1 MINVVIVGGGAAGMM
16 AAATVVESMNDAKVF
31 LVEKNTILGRKV
43 IISGGG
49 RCNVTTGIE
58 DLKIV
63 LKKYPRGEKFL
74 RTAMYNFKPEDVRNW
89 IEEHGVKLKV
99 EKDMRVF
106 PVSDNGKDVVG
117 VFEKVLKNEKA
128 EIIFKKSVKSIERV
142 DDGFLVELD
151 DGEKIEADKV
161 VLTTGG
167 QAYRHTG
174 SVGEGYKL
182 AEELGHNI
190 TPLAASLSA
199 FLVKEDWVKS
209 LSGVSFP
216 NVKLKLVK
224 NERNEFSGPMMFT
237 HKGLTGPAVFALS
250 SMSAYEVVE
259 KDDEADLFMDFVPD
273 TSYGDLSEQIEKTM
287 KKEPKKFFNKTLG
300 VFAPKSFIKSLC
312 DELGVITEKINA
324 EVSKK
329 DFNKVIE
336 GLKNCRITLNGRTAG
351 EEFVTAG
358 GVELAEVDSKTME
371 SRVCPGLYFAGE
383 ILNIDGF
390 TGGYNLQ
397 VAWCTG
403 RLAGENI

>member
-1 MINVVIVGGGAAGMM
+1 MIKVAIVGGGAAGMM
-16 AAATVVESMNDAKVF
+16 AAATVVEADTDAEVF
-31 LVEKNTILGRKV
+31 LIEKNTILGRKV

-49 RCNVTTGIE
+49 RCNVTTGID
-58 DLKIV
+58 DLKVV

-74 RTAMYNFKPEDVRNW
+74 RTAMYNFKPEDVRKW
-89 IEEHGVKLKV
+89 VEDHGVKLKV

-117 VFEKVLKNEKA
+117 VFEKVLKNDKA
-128 EIIFKKSVKSIERV
+128 KIIFKKSVKTISKM
-142 DDGFLVELD
+142 GGYFSVELD
-151 DGEKIEADKV
+151 DGEILEVDKV
-161 VLTTGG
+161 ILTTGG

-182 AEELGHNI
+182 AESLGHSI

-199 FLVKEDWVKS
+199 FLVKEDWVKN
-209 LSGVSFP
+209 LSGVSFS

-224 NERNEFSGPMMFT
+224 NERNEFAGPIMFT

-250 SMSAYEVVE
+250 SMSAYELIE
-259 KDDEADLFMDFVPD
+259 KEDNADLFMDFVPD
-273 TSYGDLSEQIEKTM
+273 ISYEELSKQIEKTM
-287 KKEPKKFFNKTLG
+287 KNEPKKFFYKTLG
-300 VFAPKSFIKSLC
+300 GFAPKSFIKSLC
-312 DELGVITEKINA
+312 DELGVNIEKINA

-358 GVELAEVDSKTME
+358 GVELTEVDSKTME
-371 SRVCPGLYFAGE
+371 SKICPGLYFAGE